1 MDVVIA
7 SLATTVAEVL
17 VISVVFWDTKGA
29 VPLDGDEPN
38 EPATVK
44 VSGP

>member
-7 SLATTVAEVL
+7 SVATTVAGVL
-17 VISVVFWDTKGA
+17 VISVAFWDSKGA

-44 VSGP
+44 VRGS